1 MNRVVLNGNGTA
13 TYSLGFTGSQTHAMV
28 FVGGVIQDPT
38 THYTITGSSI
48 TFTSNIPTGT
58 QAVVI
63 NPSVASVP
71 SLQAASVTFDKLA
84 ADIHTYIQKTAVS
97 ASTSGAVVDSFD
109 GTTYRTAKYIISVD
123 DGNGEYETREALV
136 IHDGSS
142 AYITE
147 YAVVYTGS
155 ALLGDASVT
164 MSGLNVNLVYTAA
177 SGTATVKVLATYIDV

>member
-1 MNRVVLNGNGTA
+1 
-13 TYSLGFTGSQTHAMV
+13 MV

-109 GTTYRTAKYIISVD
+109 GTNIPQQSTHPVD

-136 IHDGSS
+136 IHDGPR
-142 AYITE
+142 IHPE
-147 YAVVYTGS
+147 YAVVYTGRP
-155 ALLGDASVT
+155 
-164 MSGLNVNLVYTAA
+164 
-177 SGTATVKVLATYIDV
+177 